1 MLMKHAETYMCY
13 ERTLNSGK
21 VAEKLYLIE
30 EVENRPSFVRISM
43 LVPNCSQQES
53 SKHVK
58 NMNSLRNFIMCQ
70 NRPEMVMESLSMLKQ
85 AQPDVD

>member
-1 MLMKHAETYMCY
+1 MKHAETYMCY

-43 LVPNCSQQES
+43 LVPNCSQ
-53 SKHVK
+53 
-58 NMNSLRNFIMCQ
+58 
-70 NRPEMVMESLSMLKQ
+70 
-85 AQPDVD
+85 